1 MVKIFLTDGAPQ
13 LRNSVMSYYNC
24 RFSMFDRIDFVAYL
38 PPWDC
43 ARVKIDAVK
52 LFGKEASSEEL

>member
-1 MVKIFLTDGAPQ
+1 
-13 LRNSVMSYYNC
+13 
-24 RFSMFDRIDFVAYL
+24 MFDRIDFVAYL